1 MQLNKP
7 YRTFN
12 NFMFLFLVTI
22 IAIFFVSCEQSSP
35 IVHSSLVQIVRVQKE
50 DLSFVERLSVFVFF
64 DDEDGIDDFG
74 AISVS
79 HKDTGLT
86 WKIIPSNCAVRLRGK
101 DRWTGSS
108 DLAGPG
114 EGAIPGGVYT
124 ITVNDLADNESVQTI
139 TLSRP
144 EFPEHPPVVFS
155 VVKNNWEITRID
167 STSGF
172 VRSYLFFFDKNS
184 TILYSWMILD
194 SASTH
199 AEGTVETLRS
209 LSREVDYVRCYT
221 ENATGTAGVLLAP
234 VYLR

>member
-1 MQLNKP
+1 MRLIQP
-7 YRTFN
+7 YHTFN
-12 NFMFLFLVTI
+12 HNISFLLVMI
-22 IAIFFVSCEQSSP
+22 IASFFVSCEQGSP

-74 AISVS
+74 EISVS
-79 HKDTGLT
+79 HKDTSLT
-86 WKIIPSNCAVRLRGK
+86 WKIIPSNCSVRLRGK

-114 EGAIPGGVYT
+114 EGTIPGGVYT
-124 ITVNDLADNESVQTI
+124 VTVTDLAYNESAQTI

-144 EFPEHPPVVFS
+144 EFPERPPVVFS
-155 VVKNNWEITRID
+155 VLNNNWEITRSD
-167 STSGF
+167 ATSGF

-184 TILYSWMILD
+184 IILYSWMILD

-199 AEGTVETLRS
+199 AGGTVDTLRS
-209 LSREVDYVRCYT
+209 LAKEVEYVRCYT
-221 ENATGTAGVLLAP
+221 ENTTGTAGVLLAP
-234 VYLR
+234 VYLQ